1 MGTIAGVNIS
11 ENRGCEGEMSTDGL
25 DSFDRTVH
33 ETHQWLRIVMVELKT
48 SSRHQ
53 AYSALRASLH
63 ALRDRIGPENAVHFA
78 AQLPILLRGVFYE
91 GWRPSETPTRERR
104 LDDFL
109 AYIESILVSKSGL
122 DPYDAVRAGFAAI
135 AWSVSFAEV
144 RKLINVLPHD
154 LRVPWPDYM
163 FARLA
168 S

>member
-1 MGTIAGVNIS
+1 MS
-11 ENRGCEGEMSTDGL
+11 ETGL
-25 DSFDRTVH
+25 ETFDRTVH
-33 ETHQWLRIVMVELKT
+33 ETNQWLQIVMAELKT

-53 AYSALRASLH
+53 AYMALRASLH

-109 AYIESILVSKSGL
+109 AYVESILGSKSGL
-122 DPYDAVRAGFAAI
+122 DAGEALRAGFAAI
-135 AWSVSFAEV
+135 AWSVSPAEV
-144 RKLINVLPHD
+144 LKLINVLPRE
-154 LRVPWPDYM
+154 LRVLWPDYL